1 MYKQTVFSLLIIPVF
16 IFSSVSAKSN
26 DSSSNNYLSG
36 FSQKKS
42 TNKEDFCETFASTAG
57 SLEFR
62 YHWYN
67 TLTLYEKY
75 SNHKGK
81 CENVGGYS
89 ASNQVDTSWPL
100 YIKYKKYCKNI
111 TQSKASSELKR
122 LEKYSYTC
130 IGDKASLVGRDNKVI
145 QYFNP
150 DLKVN
155 GELLEEAIPNAPHFI
170 EKYLALK
177 KTKRYT
183 ASKCKLIAG
192 KIDLDHQKNTQEWFV
207 ETPPWCY
214 ENLLTIKQR
223 PKFRYRYSAK
233 ATDAENMAR
242 YRENPPK
249 GVFWILQ
256 QTAQKKMKTLL
267 FNWGRSVT
275 IRQEKT
281 NGYHHLRNS
290 IEIGEFVIDREWYY
304 DGGKY
309 YVKRRAAMDTID
321 SVQVW

>member
-1 MYKQTVFSLLIIPVF
+1 MYKLTIFSLLMITILISVQAKDNN
-16 IFSSVSAKSN
+16 ISSGN
-26 DSSSNNYLSG
+26 HLIG
-36 FSQKKS
+36 FSQEKPSKTTEYC
-42 TNKEDFCETFASTAG
+42 TNFASKADYWEG
-57 SLEFR
+57 LYYR
-62 YHWYN
+62 YIP
-67 TLTLYEKY
+67 LYEQY
-75 SNHKGK
+75 SKRKRK
-81 CENVGGYS
+81 CENTDKYS
-89 ASNQVDTSWPL
+89 DATKSDQGM
-100 YIKYKKYCKNI
+100 YIWNKYYNYCKKLK
-111 TQSKASSELKR
+111 QSKASAELKR

-145 QYFNP
+145 VYRNP

-155 GELLEEAIPNAPHFI
+155 AELLKEAIPNAPPFI

-242 YRENPPK
+242 YRDSPPK

-281 NGYHHLRNS
+281 NGYHNLRNS
-290 IEIGEFVIDREWYY
+290 IETGEFVIDREWYY